1 MIDAPVLD
9 CAESESVTCRVIFP
23 AELARHEASF
33 TVYSSPSILPAEL
46 AVAVTLFALPLM
58 SMSAD
63 EAAFSTASVPVCS
76 RSAEADE
83 LTSQRN
89 KGAVILASMSPEDE
103 PLITTRLEAVRSGM
117 LILPDELMSMF
128 SVAVLIG
135 VLAVIVAELLAWN
148 E

>member
-33 TVYSSPSILPAEL
+33 AVYSSPSILPAEL
-46 AVAVTLFALPLM
+46 VVAVTLFVLPLM
-58 SMSAD
+58 SISAD
-63 EAAFSTASVPVCS
+63 EAAFSTASVPICS

-89 KGAVILASMSPEDE
+89 KGAVILASISPEDE
-103 PLITTRLEAVRSGM
+103 PLITTRLVAVSSA
-117 LILPDELMSMF
+117 ILTSPSELASMF
-128 SVAVLIG
+128 NVAVLIG
-135 VLAVIVAELLAWN
+135 VFAVIVAELLAWS